1 MRMEY
6 CHLTLTLCL
15 STRHLIGV
23 TIVIFLGAVQ
33 APCSRNLKPRS
44 VEYHATLAFAL
55 RAKMLSALS
64 DYSSKTSV
72 RTLDLTESLRGSLF
86 GPSTLITQ
94 ETAMSYFAVEPQR
107 CCYALVHFHS
117 VILIRLL
124 GYLALLFGMA
134 VACPVGHAQQDK
146 MPTAKEGSD
155 STPVANG
162 YVTAETVSLSLH
174 QAVQLG
180 LKQNP
185 RLLASRIEALE
196 SKQSTKIA
204 RSAFLPKA
212 SLGFEEQ
219 ANRLN
224 LATIFGQDTRPY
236 SVGPYSNVQ
245 LGSNFDVPIIA
256 ASAWRSYQAQ
266 KQREAASQ
274 FDADNSQETIASI
287 IVAQYLSLQRSKAT
301 ERAVQSRIDL
311 AEGLFR
317 LANDELA
324 QGTGTSTDALRANVE
339 LHVEKENLVAAQ
351 AQTEAYGFGLAQVL
365 GLSQNQRVLA
375 TEELSAQ
382 EEEVPSEQQSIGDA
396 LQARPDLNLAEALQ
410 RAAVY
415 DRKASTSERLPEF
428 HFDGFWAQSGRSPG
442 GALPIYTYQG
452 EMRMPLFTGGR
463 ITAEIHRARLNESR
477 TSQLVED
484 QRNVITEEVRT
495 ALTALQAA
503 RQELEL
509 STQAVNLSTREVT
522 ESRDRF
528 AAGVTNNIEV
538 ITAQTSLAQ
547 STDSQIGAMYRL
559 QQSKADLSRARGH
572 IAAEY
577 GK

>member
-1 MRMEY
+1 M
-6 CHLTLTLCL
+6 LT
-15 STRHLIGV
+15 V
-23 TIVIFLGAVQ
+23 A
-33 APCSRNLKPRS
+33 
-44 VEYHATLAFAL
+44 
-55 RAKMLSALS
+55 
-64 DYSSKTSV
+64 
-72 RTLDLTESLRGSLF
+72 
-86 GPSTLITQ
+86 Q
-94 ETAMSYFAVEPQR
+94 ETGMSYFAVEPQI
-107 CCYALVHFHS
+107 CCYDRDHLHS
-117 VILIRLL
+117 VIVIRLL
-124 GYLALLFGMA
+124 GYLALLLSMA
-134 VACPVGHAQQDK
+134 VPCPIVHAQQDK
-146 MPTAKEGSD
+146 MPAATEGSH
-155 STPVANG
+155 STSMANRDA
-162 YVTAETVSLSLH
+162 TAETVSLSLH

-266 KQREAASQ
+266 KQRERASQ
-274 FDADNSQETIASI
+274 FDADNSQETTASI

-382 EEEVPSEQQSIGDA
+382 EEDVPSEQQSIGDA
-396 LQARPDLNLAEALQ
+396 LQARPDLNSAEALQ

-428 HFDGFWAQSGRSPG
+428 HFYGFWAQSGRSPG

-559 QQSKADLSRARGH
+559 QQAKADLSRARGH
-572 IAAEY
+572 IAADY